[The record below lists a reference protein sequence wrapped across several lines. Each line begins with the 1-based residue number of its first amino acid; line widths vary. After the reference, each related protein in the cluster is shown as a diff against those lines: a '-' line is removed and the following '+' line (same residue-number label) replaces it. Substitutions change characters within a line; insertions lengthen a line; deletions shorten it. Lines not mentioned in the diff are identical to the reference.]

1 MLSRVISATVLG
13 VDALRV
19 DVEVDM
25 ALGLPNFSVV
35 GLPEGAVKEA
45 RVRVESAIKNSDAD
59 FPQRRITVN
68 LAPADLR
75 KGGTA
80 FDLPIALG
88 LLSASEPLDR
98 AILDRTLVFGELG
111 LDGDVRP
118 VPGAL
123 SMAVMARAENL
134 TSIVCPEA
142 CAAEAAVVGGLEVFG
157 VRKLREVVD
166 HFAGQAALVP
176 VHVDPEQALTRS
188 GAEPVD
194 FSDVRGQEHVKR
206 ALEVAAAGGHNLLMV
221 GPPGSGKT
229 MLARRLPGILPPPA
243 FEEAVETTKIY
254 SIMGLLRP
262 GVALIGH
269 RPFRA
274 PHHTVSDA
282 GLVGGGTTPH
292 PGEVSLAHNGVLF
305 LDELPEFRKNV
316 LEVLRQPVEDGCVTI
331 SRASMAVTFPA
342 RFMLVAAMNP
352 CPCGYLTDPVHLCLC
367 SAAAIQRYRAQVS
380 GPLMDRIDIQV
391 EVPAVPYR
399 DLVHHSPG
407 ETSAAVRERV
417 VRARAV
423 QAERFAAL
431 PGVRCNA
438 HMAAAQV
445 QRFCRL
451 GPAEAALLEQ
461 AVRRLGFSARA
472 FERILKVTRTI
483 ADLAGSESL
492 TTEHLA
498 EAIQYRSLDRALGS
512 PAAAA

>member
-1 MLSRVISATVLG
+1 
-13 VDALRV
+13 
-19 DVEVDM
+19 
-25 ALGLPNFSVV
+25 
-35 GLPEGAVKEA
+35 
-45 RVRVESAIKNSDAD
+45 
-59 FPQRRITVN
+59 
-68 LAPADLR
+68 
-75 KGGTA
+75 
-80 FDLPIALG
+80 
-88 LLSASEPLDR
+88 
-98 AILDRTLVFGELG
+98 
-111 LDGDVRP
+111 
-118 VPGAL
+118 
-123 SMAVMARAENL
+123 MAVMARAEGL
-134 TSIVCPEA
+134 ASIVCPEG
-142 CAAEAAVVGGLEVFG
+142 CAAEAAVVGGLDVLP

-166 HFAGQAALVP
+166 HFAGHSPLAPLRVE
-176 VHVDPEQALTRS
+176 PEQALARS
-188 GAEPVD
+188 GGESLD
-194 FSDVRGQEHVKR
+194 FSDVRGQEHIKR

-229 MLARRLPGILPPPA
+229 MLARRLPGILPPPT

-262 GVALIGH
+262 GAALIGN
-269 RPFRA
+269 RTFRA

-352 CPCGYLTDPVHLCLC
+352 CPCGYLSDPTHLCLC
-367 SAAAIQRYRAQVS
+367 SAAAIQRYRSQVS

-407 ETSAAVRERV
+407 ENSNAVRERV
-417 VRARAV
+417 VRAREV
-423 QAERFAAL
+423 QARRFASL

-445 QRFCRL
+445 QRYCRL

-483 ADLAGSESL
+483 ADLAGSEAIA
-492 TTEHLA
+492 TEHLA

-512 PAAAA
+512 GAAAA